1 MFLGGLLL
9 IAFPAIIAGIIYLA
23 WEPSLDE
30 SRDIVIIVYAVL
42 GATFFFAAIVVTT
55 AVGMA
60 AIGLFSRVRSLMDE
74 SVSPTL
80 QSVKEAADTV
90 RGTTEFVSKTAIAP
104 LVKTYSAFAGIK
116 KALGVLGKIRGK

>member
-1 MFLGGLLL
+1 MILGGLLL
-9 IAFPAIIAGIIYLA
+9 IAFPAIIAGIIYVA

-42 GATFFFAAIVVTT
+42 GATFFFAAIVVTA

-60 AIGLFSRVRSLMDE
+60 VIGLFSKMRSLMDE

-80 QSVKEAADTV
+80 QSVKDAADTV
-90 RGTTEFVSKTAIAP
+90 RGTTEFVTKTAITP
-104 LVKTYSAFAGIK
+104 VVKTYGAFAGLK
-116 KALGVLGKIRGK
+116 KGLSVLGKVKGK